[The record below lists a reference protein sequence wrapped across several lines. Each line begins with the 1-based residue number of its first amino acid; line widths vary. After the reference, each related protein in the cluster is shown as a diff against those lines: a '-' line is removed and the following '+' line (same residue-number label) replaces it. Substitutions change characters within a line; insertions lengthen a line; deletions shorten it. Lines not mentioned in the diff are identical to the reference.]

1 MNEEFAKN
9 AEDPICIQ
17 AAFFSSLPA

>member
-1 MNEEFAKN
+1 MNAEFAKN